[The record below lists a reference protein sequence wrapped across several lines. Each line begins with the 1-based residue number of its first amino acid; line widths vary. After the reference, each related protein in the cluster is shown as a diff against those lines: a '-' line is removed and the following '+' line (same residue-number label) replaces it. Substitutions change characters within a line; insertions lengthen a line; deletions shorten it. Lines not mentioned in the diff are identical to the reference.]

1 MASDA
6 PGTPGADSGGRGA
19 GAFGI
24 EVPAGDPGSLDHAA
38 GICAGF
44 AEHMLQQAARARA
57 TSAVV
62 ADAEWIGKSKSAFSE
77 GALSIRMTY
86 TRMAGAGRTAASGY
100 RQLAAA
106 LRDVQPLVR
115 MAIADARQADHERQL
130 ATLQLR
136 AAEEAAVQ
144 ARQRVIAAHTRMLAV
159 QASDPLGPSAMTA
172 AADHAH
178 EQSRL
183 YRAEADVRRA
193 TTRESVAQD
202 ELSAAQRRGQGANGA
217 YELAALRAI
226 GALEAATDELASIAT
241 DTPRI
246 HMDCPPGAS
255 SALLL
260 GPPGLAAPPRERRH
274 ATPRSR
280 PSSRMEQGEHIAD
293 RDSTPAGETAKARHP
308 EAVPPTTAS
317 SSAPSC
323 GAITAAILWSHTDP
337 GWDDLERESWEQ
349 VVVTFAGLLVSSG
362 VDVKLDRWRHEP
374 EDWSRFG
381 SRAIRNSYFILVIV
395 SHGWRLAWNDE
406 GDPSSGAGAVAEADL
421 LRDIYRRDRV
431 DFRRRVI
438 LVVLPGV
445 SDDHLPDGLG
455 ATNEWVR
462 IPTLDARG
470 VEPLLRLLSGQGE
483 HHQPKLGPPRHLPPK
498 SGTDA

>member
-1 MASDA
+1 MASGV
-6 PGTPGADSGGRGA
+6 PGSPGADPGGRGE

-44 AEHMLQQAARARA
+44 ADHMLQHAARARA
-57 TSAVV
+57 TFAVV
-62 ADAEWIGKSKSAFSE
+62 TDADWIGKSKSAFSE
-77 GALSIRMTY
+77 GALSIRTTY

-115 MAIADARQADHERQL
+115 MAVADARQADHERRL

-136 AAEEAAVQ
+136 AAQHAADQ
-144 ARQRVIAAHTRMLAV
+144 ARPRVIAAHSRMLAV

-178 EQSRL
+178 EQARL
-183 YRAEADVRRA
+183 YEAEADMRRA
-193 TTRESVAQD
+193 TARESVAQD
-202 ELSAAQRRGQGANGA
+202 ELSAAQRRGQDANGA
-217 YELAALRAI
+217 YDVAARKAI
-226 GALEAATDELASIAT
+226 AALEAATDELASIAT

-246 HMDCPPGAS
+246 HMDGPPGAS

-260 GPPGLAAPPRERRH
+260 GPPGLAAPPRERRD
-274 ATPRSR
+274 ATTESRSA
-280 PSSRMEQGEHIAD
+280 SRSGQGAQIAD
-293 RDSTPAGETAKARHP
+293 VGSTTAGETAKADRP
-308 EAVPPTTAS
+308 EVAPPTTAS
-317 SSAPSC
+317 SSAPAS
-323 GAITAAILWSHTDP
+323 GAITAAISWSHADPCWTDVQRDA
-337 GWDDLERESWEQ
+337 WERT
-349 VVVTFAGLLVSSG
+349 VITFAGLLVSSG
-362 VDVKLDRWRHEP
+362 IDVKLDRWRRTP

-381 SRAIRNSYFILVIV
+381 PREIRRSRFVLVIV

-406 GDPSSGAGAVAEADL
+406 GDPTTGSGAAAEADL
-421 LRDIYRRDRV
+421 LRDLYRRDRS

-438 LVVLPGV
+438 LVVLPGA
-445 SDDHLPDGLG
+445 SEDDLPDGLG
-455 ATNEWVR
+455 ATSQWVR
-462 IPTLDARG
+462 IPTLDVRG

-483 HHQPKLGPPRHLPPK
+483 HRRPRLGTPPHLPPK
-498 SGTDA
+498 PDI